1 MTKRLRGFI
10 SFLLVLVLCFGMIP
24 NVSAAEIGATE
35 SITETEATEA
45 TTAETTA
52 LPDETSPT
60 ETSEDITPPT
70 EETTTPTTEA
80 TVPDT
85 EPDDDVFSDIVISS
99 SVAAASTDDYG
110 IMTAASTQ
118 SGIMLFDFSD
128 NGDYTSRLN
137 SQLTVKYKPNGSG
150 TTRTAY
156 IKNLGWH
163 FARYN
168 NTPYADDPLYC
179 IEPWRDYAAST
190 SGNSVERDVT
200 LDGSS
205 STTGGS
211 VWYAMPA
218 ARREAIGLILL
229 YSDQMWDD
237 SISVFNVKRDSNP
250 NVPLRVATQFLIYEI
265 VCGLRDAET
274 FTLNSTNESGTA
286 GDIFYNAGAAAIS
299 NFAPNYNT
307 LVSYVQNAMKI
318 PSFTG
323 SSSSSAP
330 TITLTG
336 DETSVYDSNGVLSN
350 FAFTDGNGAEFY
362 KSGNTL
368 YIYQTGTI
376 SSSTVFKATRYIP
389 SASNSTYNIW
399 YMSGS
404 SYQTTI
410 SLASPSSGNLNA
422 YFKLKAPSA
431 ATLGIQKTTE
441 DGKNLSGWQFGIYSN
456 SACTSLI
463 SGPHTTNSSGAI
475 TVSNLAA
482 GTVYVKELGHSDS
495 TIDAMYSCTSTN
507 PQKVTLTA
515 GQTSSVS
522 FYNELDPSGLNLT
535 KTTEDGKN
543 LAGWQFGIYSNSTCT
558 TLISGPHTTDANGKI
573 SVSDLSAGT
582 VYVKE
587 LGHMDSAID
596 AMYSCSSTNPQK
608 VTLTAGQTSTVSFYN
623 ELDPRGLEL
632 TKTTEDG
639 LNLSGWQFSIYSD
652 AACTDLISGPH
663 TTDANGKISVA
674 DLSAGTVYVKELGHT
689 DSSINA
695 LYTCSSENPQKVT
708 LTAGQTATVSFHN
721 VLNTGGVK
729 LVKETNTGENLAG
742 WQIGLYYDADCTQPI
757 DGSPFVTGADGT
769 ITVTDLDPGTLYA
782 KEIPTDDPYWEFDT
796 EVKKVTIAINQTA
809 TVTFTN
815 THYGRIEFRKT
826 TNTGNH
832 LDGWTFRVHDS
843 NYDVVGEYTTD
854 ENGYACTENLPL
866 GRYTVI
872 ELQTE
877 DTYWNFELG
886 FHDVTV
892 QAGQTVVDEW
902 LNREQGLGW
911 FYKSTN
917 TGESVEG
924 WHITIYADEAC
935 TQEIRTMIT
944 NEDGRVGYYMDPGIY
959 WAKETGD
966 EYGRFEDEYWMVDET
981 VQKFEIKPHEDTAV
995 YFTNVQYGK
1004 VKIVKTVEGD
1014 GSVAGWQFKITDSEG
1029 KEIEGSPFTSDE
1041 NGEILTKLLPGQYTI
1056 EELIPADSLYI
1067 CTSENPQTVTVTQG
1081 EVAEVTFTNA
1091 PRPGKI
1097 TLDKVD
1103 IKGNSLAGATFL
1115 LEWSED
1121 GSLWW
1126 PIEYSETFKEGCCS
1140 NPNVVDGL
1148 LTTGADGKLEWD
1160 NLHPG
1165 LQYRLTETQ
1174 APRGYTKLRKPAF
1187 EGELPEEDFSLE
1199 VKVINSRTFSLPETG
1214 SKSLLLSSI
1223 SLFVCLFGL
1232 IASMLYLQK
1241 KEQ

>member
-1 MTKRLRGFI
+1 ME
-10 SFLLVLVLCFGMIP
+10 V
-24 NVSAAEIGATE
+24 
-35 SITETEATEA
+35 
-45 TTAETTA
+45 
-52 LPDETSPT
+52 
-60 ETSEDITPPT
+60 
-70 EETTTPTTEA
+70 TTP
-80 TVPDT
+80 VT
-85 EPDDDVFSDIVISS
+85 EPDDDVFSDIVTSNG
-99 SVAAASTDDYG
+99 VTAASTDDSG
-110 IMTAASTQ
+110 IMLAASTQ
-118 SGIMLFDFSD
+118 NSILLFDFSD

-137 SQLTVKYKPNGSG
+137 SQLTVKYKPNGTG

-190 SGNSVERDVT
+190 SGNSVDRDVT
-200 LDGSS
+200 LSGSG
-205 STTGGS
+205 STTGS
-211 VWYAMPA
+211 NVWYAMPA
-218 ARREAIGLILL
+218 ERREAIGLILL

-237 SISVFNVKRDSNP
+237 SISVFDVKRDSNP

-265 VCGLRDAET
+265 VCGLRDAKT

-307 LVSYVQNAMKI
+307 LVSYVQSAMEI

-323 SSSSSAP
+323 SSSSTAP

-350 FAFTDGNGAEFY
+350 FSFTDGNGAEFY

-389 SASNSTYNIW
+389 SASNSTYNLW

-410 SLASPSSGNLNA
+410 SLASASSGNLNA

-431 ATLGIQKTTE
+431 ATLSIQKTTE

-463 SGPHTTNSSGAI
+463 CGPHTTNSSGTI

-482 GTVYVKELGHSDS
+482 GTVYVKELGHTDS
-495 TIDAMYSCTSTN
+495 AINAMYSCNSTN

-515 GQTSSVS
+515 GQTATVS
-522 FYNELDPSGLNLT
+522 FYNKLNPSSLSLT

-543 LAGWQFGIYSNSTCT
+543 LAGWQFSIYSNSGCT
-558 TLISGPHTTDANGKI
+558 TLVSGPHTTDANGKI
-573 SVSDLSAGT
+573 SITGLSSGT

-587 LGHMDSAID
+587 LGHTDSAID

-608 VTLTAGQTSTVSFYN
+608 VTLTAGQTATVSFHN
-623 ELDPRGLEL
+623 ELDPGSLNL
-632 TKTTEDG
+632 TKTTQDG
-639 LNLSGWQFSIYSD
+639 KNLAGWQFSIYSD
-652 AACTDLISGPH
+652 AACSTLISGPH

-674 DLSAGTVYVKELGHT
+674 GLSAGIVYVKELGHK

-695 LYTCSSENPQKVT
+695 LYNCSGENPQKVV

-742 WQIGLYYDADCTQPI
+742 WQIGLYYDADCTQSI

-769 ITVTDLDPGTLYA
+769 ITVSDLEPGTLYA

-796 EVKKVTIAINQTA
+796 EVKKVTIAVNQTA

-832 LDGWTFRVHDS
+832 LGGWTFRVQDS

-872 ELQTE
+872 ELQT
-877 DTYWNFELG
+877 DDLYWNFALG

-892 QAGQTVVDEW
+892 KTGETTVDEW

-911 FYKSTN
+911 FHKKTN

-935 TQEIRTMIT
+935 TQEIRTLIT
-944 NEDGRVGYYMDPGIY
+944 NEDGRVGYYMDPGVY

-981 VQKFEIKPHEDTAV
+981 VQKFEIKPHEDTELF
-995 YFTNVQYGK
+995 FTNVQYGK
-1004 VKIVKTVEGD
+1004 VKIIKTMETE
-1014 GSVAGWQFKITDSEG
+1014 GSVAGWQFKVTDAEG

-1041 NGEILTKLLPGQYTI
+1041 NGEILSKLLPGTYTI
-1056 EELIPADSLYI
+1056 EELIPEDSLYH
-1067 CTSENPQTVTVTQG
+1067 CTSENPQTVTIAQG
-1081 EVAEVTFTNA
+1081 QTAEVTFTNTL
-1091 PRPGKI
+1091 RPGKI

-1103 IKGNSLAGATFL
+1103 IKGNPLADATFL

-1126 PIEYSETFKEGCCS
+1126 PIEYSDSETVEEGCCS
-1140 NPNVVDGL
+1140 NPNVVDGC
-1148 LTTGADGKLEWD
+1148 LTTGADGKLEWS
-1160 NLHPG
+1160 NLHPS
-1165 LQYRLTETQ
+1165 LQYRLTETK
-1174 APRGYTKLRKPAF
+1174 APRGFSMLKKPAF

-1199 VKVINSRTFSLPETG
+1199 VKVINSRTFTLPETG

-1223 SLFVCLFGL
+1223 SLSVCLLGL
-1232 IASMLYLQK
+1232 IASMLYLRK